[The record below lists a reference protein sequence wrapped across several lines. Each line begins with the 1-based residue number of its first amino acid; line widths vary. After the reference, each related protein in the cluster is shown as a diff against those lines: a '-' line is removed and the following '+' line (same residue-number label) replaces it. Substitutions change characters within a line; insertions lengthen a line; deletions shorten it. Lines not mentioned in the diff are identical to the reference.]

1 MIVEILLIP
10 VIFFIR
16 IFMSLN
22 LSSSLKLVSIASLV
36 VLTGCSSLNQSAV
49 SPSLKQE
56 VTTEFK
62 ADVEV
67 GKKTTGKSTTTV
79 ILGFIKLGDSQ
90 FADGVSYGTG
100 FSFSLGG
107 AEGAKSAAAYKA
119 IKAANADILVAPTY
133 IVKEEG
139 FGPIYTTIEAEVTG
153 FAGTVKGVKQK

>member
-1 MIVEILLIP
+1 M
-10 VIFFIR
+10 
-16 IFMSLN
+16 N
-22 LSSSLKLVSIASLV
+22 LSSSLKLLSVASLV

-79 ILGFIKLGDSQ
+79 ILGFIKLGDNQ
-90 FADGVSYGTG
+90 FADGVGYGTG
-100 FSFSLGG
+100 FSLGLSG

-133 IVKEEG
+133 VIKEEG
-139 FGPIYTTIEAEVTG
+139 FGPLYTTIEAEVTG

>member
-22 LSSSLKLVSIASLV
+22 LSSSLKLMSVASLV

-153 FAGTVKGVKQK
+153 FAGTVKSVKQK

>member
-1 MIVEILLIP
+1 
-10 VIFFIR
+10 
-16 IFMSLN
+16 MSLN
-22 LSSSLKLVSIASLV
+22 LSSSLKLLSVASLV

-49 SPSLKQE
+49 SPALEHRATS
-56 VTTEFK
+56 EFK

-79 ILGFIKLGDSQ
+79 ILGFIKLGDNQ
-90 FADGVSYGTG
+90 FADGVGYGTG
-100 FSFSLGG
+100 FSLGLSG